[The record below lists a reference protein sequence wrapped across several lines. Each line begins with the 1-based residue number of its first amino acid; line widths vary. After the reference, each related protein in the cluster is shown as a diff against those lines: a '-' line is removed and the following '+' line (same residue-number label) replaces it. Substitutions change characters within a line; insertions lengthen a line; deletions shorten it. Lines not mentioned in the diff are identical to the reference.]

1 MAKDIQDEPYPG
13 SQACASELLHFAEV
27 YHQAAIELFEN
38 ADRRTAISYAPARM
52 CSLQSIELCLNAF
65 LRTSGASAEDVR
77 GRHHS
82 LIDETFVQTLRLK
95 KKTAAHL
102 ETLTEQREYLLTR
115 YAPDLVSEQS
125 ELTRLRATLDE
136 VMQKTKA
143 YLTAELED

>member
-13 SQACASELLHFAEV
+13 SQACASELLHLAEV

-38 ADRRTAISYAPARM
+38 ADRRTAISYAPARL

-65 LRTSGASAEDVR
+65 LRHSGASCGEIRAR
-77 GRHHS
+77 RHG
-82 LIDETFVQTLRLK
+82 LVDETFIQTLRLK

-125 ELTRLRATLDE
+125 ALTRLRATLNE

-143 YLTAELED
+143 HLATELAD